1 MIFHSQVQLL
11 VVSEETQ
18 KGGMKINQLRQE
30 KGLSKLDIYSISVI
44 DDNHAGAGEEN
55 KISSSSFR
63 KRLLGSHIKPP
74 KVNYIFVSLFN
85 YNK

>member
-1 MIFHSQVQLL
+1 MMFHSLVQLI

-18 KGGMKINQLRQE
+18 KGGLKVNQLRQE
-30 KGLSKLDIYSISVI
+30 KGLSTLDIYSISLI
-44 DDNHAGAGEEN
+44 DDDHAGAGEEN

-74 KVNYIFVSLFN
+74 KVSYFSKCLLN
-85 YNK
+85 